1 MASLQLVLAMGTAMT
16 ASASP
21 ATTCNWVEN
30 TSVSVCV
37 YASMHVSML
46 RTQYC
51 HRDYYGPN
59 VGHAGVNLTRQE
71 CCDLCTK
78 TKGCDFAVF
87 GSPAET
93 PPCSCWFKSGL
104 ATKNRWGYRPGAT
117 TCCPSTMVGG
127 CPQVSLSASLP
138 LCLFVAL
145 CLCLSVSLPLVSVCL
160 CVYMLQ
166 AQYCRRASPRRR
178 SCCGWRTR
186 SRSPQRTR
194 QCRPSSTDSSR
205 TAWLSQASLI
215 STLSASLPL
224 CLSASVSLC
233 LCVSLSLC
241 QRTSLI
247 STASGRCRWSVSLCV
262 CVSPRLSVS
271 MLHTHPRDQ
280 VLRHLWRRFER
291 AGRRE

>member
-1 MASLQLVLAMGTAMT
+1 MDVS
-16 ASASP
+16 ASAGSP
-21 ATTCNWVEN
+21 CPQF
-30 TSVSVCV
+30 SVKRMEPPSVVAARARAAEEAVSHLTARDGDPAACAGDGHCDDCLRLSRDDVQLGREHVRVRLCLCV
-37 YASMHVSML
+37 YVSML
-46 RTQYC
+46 QTQYC

-160 CVYMLQ
+160 CLCASVSICYKHNTAAGPPPEEGPAVDGEPVPGALKEPDGADLHRRTQ
-166 AQYCRRASPRRR
+166 AAPH
-178 SCCGWRTR
+178 GFHK
-186 SRSPQRTR
+186 PL
-194 QCRPSSTDSSR
+194 
-205 TAWLSQASLI
+205 LSVLSLC
-215 STLSASLPL
+215 LSASLPL
-224 CLSASVSLC
+224 CLS
-233 LCVSLSLC
+233 VSLSENLSY
-241 QRTSLI
+241 QY
-247 STASGRCRWSVSLCV
+247 
-262 CVSPRLSVS
+262 RLRS
-271 MLHTHPRDQ
+271 M
-280 VLRHLWRRFER
+280 
-291 AGRRE
+291 